1 MDIGEK
7 QQGKVSVLMPV
18 GRLDNETSPA
28 FQVKLLYAVAAG
40 SAVLVD
46 LSRVE
51 YVSSAGLRA
60 FMMASKRSKALKGR
74 IAVAALA
81 PMVKEIFSISRFS
94 LIVEVFDTVA
104 AALAALD

>member
-1 MDIGEK
+1 VEIGEK

-40 SAVLVD
+40 GAVLVD

-60 FMMASKRSKALKGR
+60 FMMASKRSKALNGR

-104 AALAALD
+104 AATAALG

>member
-1 MDIGEK
+1 MEIGEK

-40 SAVLVD
+40 GAVLVD

-60 FMMASKRSKALKGR
+60 FMMASKRSKALNGR

-104 AALAALD
+104 AATAALG